1 MNCIQ
6 ELDVFISSLIKMF
19 TGNWVIF
26 GITYA
31 GALHARQSQKLF

>member
-31 GALHARQSQKLF
+31 GALHARPS